1 MLSIHHTKEFVIKNF
16 SLSIESANLTQ
27 FCFFFFSF
35 WETIVQA
42 LVSSTRTLSV
52 TATMAVPGI
61 LYNIPTHEFFFFLNL
76 LSQISLHASRTLN
89 ITVCV
94 RLCDR
99 ILNKYN
105 VRGKGFILVHSS
117 TGWTIMTRK
126 KKK

>member
-27 FCFFFFSF
+27 FFFSF
-35 WETIVQA
+35 WETIVQS

-61 LYNIPTHEFFFFLNL
+61 LYNIPTHEFFFLNL